1 MATFIQ
7 LGDPGREKT
16 PPRFRE
22 DLRQRQQP
30 AAVADELHAML
41 DALGLT
47 QHRIARL
54 FGITPRSFRRWVR
67 GDRRT
72 PRGIIILV
80 RLLRAGVVTIAQV
93 ERAAVPART
102 NGRTKPRPPTP
113 RRVEPEPEQ
122 SAVARAEA
130 AAFADLS
137 PVAAAVVALVPGVC
151 RWPEGDPGSPAG
163 GFRFCNDPVAAPPYC
178 ARHRAQAYLAPR
190 TGSGHGVRV
199 GFVTHGRHG
208 RPSIPGAFSA
218 TGATGASRPPK
229 ILFDRAGDLPDSAQP
244 PA

>member
-7 LGDPGREKT
+7 LGDPGRKET

-30 AAVADELHAML
+30 AAAADELRAML
-41 DALGLT
+41 NTLGLT

-54 FGITPRSFRRWVR
+54 FGITPRSFRRWVH
-67 GDRRT
+67 GERRI

-80 RLLRAGVVTIAQV
+80 RLLSAGVVTVAQI
-93 ERAAVPART
+93 EATVPARA
-102 NGRTKPRPPTP
+102 NGSAKPRPPTP
-113 RRVEPEPEQ
+113 RLVEPEPEQ
-122 SAVARAEA
+122 SALARAEVA
-130 AAFADLS
+130 TFADLS
-137 PVAAAVVALVPGVC
+137 PAAAVVVALVPGAC
-151 RWPEGDPGSPAG
+151 RWPEGDPGRP

-178 ARHRAQAYLAPR
+178 ARHRARAYLAPQ

-199 GFVTHGRHG
+199 GFVAHGRQPAPAHG
-208 RPSIPGAFSA
+208 RPSIPGVFS
-218 TGATGASRPPK
+218 ATGASRPPK
-229 ILFDRAGDLPDSAQP
+229 ILFDRAGDLPGSAQP